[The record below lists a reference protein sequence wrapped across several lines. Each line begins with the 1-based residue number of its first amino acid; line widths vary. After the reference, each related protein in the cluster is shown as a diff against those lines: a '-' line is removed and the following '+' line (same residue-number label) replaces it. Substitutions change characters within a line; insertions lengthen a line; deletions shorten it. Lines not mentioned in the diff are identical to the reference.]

1 MATGPLLLLPVDVVA
16 QGIIE
21 HGLEL
26 ASLALCDVALASR
39 ALQSVLGRLGL
50 QRPAARVSVDDRHD
64 PSRENFRST
73 DAQFIAF
80 HELIT
85 IGVA

>member
-39 ALQSVLGRLGL
+39 ALQSVLGRLG
-50 QRPAARVSVDDRHD
+50 
-64 PSRENFRST
+64 
-73 DAQFIAF
+73 
-80 HELIT
+80 
-85 IGVA
+85 